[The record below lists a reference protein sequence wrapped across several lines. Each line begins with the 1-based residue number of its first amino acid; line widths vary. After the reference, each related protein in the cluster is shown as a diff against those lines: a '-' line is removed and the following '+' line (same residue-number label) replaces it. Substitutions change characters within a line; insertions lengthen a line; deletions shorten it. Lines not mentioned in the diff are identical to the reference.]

1 MKYTV
6 RALLAVGL
14 LVGFY
19 GVALAI
25 VVGLIYAGSLLFG
38 IGAGILPVSIWI
50 LAGVVAI
57 AVGKSFPSDQR
68 DADPGSGT
76 LILSEDQQPEL
87 WREVRELAQAAAT
100 RVPDEIRL
108 SAGTNAA
115 VAEEA
120 TMLGLVGGTRRM
132 FLGAPLL
139 IGLTRDQLRAVLA
152 HELGHYSGRH
162 TALGSLTYRG
172 KEAIGRVLNDLEDNL
187 IRIPLELYARL
198 YLAISQT
205 VNRRQEFEADRLS
218 AELVGPAIA
227 AEALQQAQALTPA
240 WQFFLDEYVV
250 PGERADCRPRDLF
263 DGFRHFIDDPERQR
277 QLAQV
282 RANLEEPP
290 RSIYDSH
297 PPTEERLA
305 AWRAVGSGGGEADTS
320 DPAVTLLSDPQA
332 DLARLCE
339 ALYSDSPLFP
349 VSFERLVVLAG
360 RTDTARGAR
369 LFLNALRERDVA
381 SPTLGGAVAA
391 LKAGRQEVLL
401 GMAGD
406 DNGDLDADPGAARQM
421 IAQHLGDT
429 IAHEL
434 LENASA
440 TCKLDWGGPPRLVD
454 LTGRQLDPWALAYE
468 ALSGEYDAVEALE
481 AWLDHHAV
489 RRDHELPPIE
499 RAADQASPV
508 PTRWLGVLAT
518 VRRRVV
524 FSRRLVF
531 GVADSGV
538 LICRPRSEDHWAAAF
553 ALQTFRD
560 DARTYGKRMLSQAPA
575 DVLGEGRAQHLP
587 WAEITSMVASN
598 GRNRH
603 KMLITASDGSTV
615 TLHWSTLT
623 YIEGEVWPAL
633 AYFLGDRLTDDGRGA
648 MKASPST

>member
-1 MKYTV
+1 VKYRF

-19 GVALAI
+19 VVALAI
-25 VVGLIYAGSLLFG
+25 VVGLVYAGSLLFG
-38 IGAGILPVSIWI
+38 IGVGILPVGLWI

-57 AVGKSFPSDQR
+57 AIGKSLLSDQR

-76 LILSEDQQPEL
+76 LILGEAEQPEL

-108 SAGTNAA
+108 STGANAA
-115 VAEEA
+115 VAEET

-162 TALGSLTYRG
+162 TALGPLTYRG
-172 KEAIGRVLNDLEDNL
+172 KEAIGRVLNDLEDSFV
-187 IRIPLELYARL
+187 RIPLELYARL

-218 AELVGPAIA
+218 AELVGPAVA
-227 AEALQQAQALTPA
+227 AEALQQAEALTPA
-240 WQFFLDEYVV
+240 WQFFLDEYVA

-282 RANLEEPP
+282 RANLEDPP

-305 AWRAVGSGGGEADTS
+305 AWRALDAGGGEADTS
-320 DPAVTLLSDPQA
+320 DPAVTLLSDPQS
-332 DLARLCE
+332 DLARLGE
-339 ALYSDSPLFP
+339 VLYADSALFP

-360 RTDTARGAR
+360 RADTARSAR

-381 SPTLGGAVAA
+381 SPTLGGAVAE
-391 LKAGRQEVLL
+391 LKAGGPEALL
-401 GMAGD
+401 GMVGD
-406 DNGDLDADPGAARQM
+406 PDADPDAVRRA
-421 IAQHLGDT
+421 IAQHLGDA
-429 IAHEL
+429 IAHGL

-440 TCKLDWGGPPRLVD
+440 TCKLDWSGPSQLVD
-454 LTGRQLDPWALAYE
+454 LTGQQLDSWALAYE
-468 ALSGEYDAVEALE
+468 GLSGEYDAVEALE
-481 AWLDHHAV
+481 AWLDRHAV
-489 RRDHELPPIE
+489 QRDYELPPIE
-499 RAADQASPV
+499 RAADQTPLV
-508 PTRWLGVLAT
+508 PTRWLGVLAV
-518 VRRRVV
+518 VRRRLL
-524 FSRRLVF
+524 FSRREVF

-538 LICRPRSEDHWAAAF
+538 LICRPRSEDHWAATF
-553 ALQTFRD
+553 AMQTFRD
-560 DARTYGKRMLSQAPA
+560 DGRTYGKRMLSQAPA
-575 DVLGEGRAQHLP
+575 DVLGEGRARHLP
-587 WAEITSMVASN
+587 WAEITSIVARN
-598 GRNRH
+598 GRHLRR
-603 KMLITASDGSTV
+603 MLITASDGSTV
-615 TLHWSTLT
+615 TLRWSTLT

-633 AYFLGDRLTDDGRGA
+633 AYFLGDRFTVEGRGA
-648 MKASPST
+648 TKASTNR